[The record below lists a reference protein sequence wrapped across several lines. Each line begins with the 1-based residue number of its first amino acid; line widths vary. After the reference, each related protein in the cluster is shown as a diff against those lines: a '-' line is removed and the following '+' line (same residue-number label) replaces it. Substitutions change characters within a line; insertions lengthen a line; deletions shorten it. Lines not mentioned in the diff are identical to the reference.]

1 MFGDIYPTSI
11 RLALEDKIA
20 KTKHIADKFDR
31 WVLILVDDVLP
42 GMMEPNDVG
51 PLDLNLD
58 HFRSVVIINPDASLA
73 LEYPNGSLKLHERIR
88 QRAYE
93 LYERRGKEYGHDL
106 DDWLKAEAELIP

>member
-1 MFGDIYPTSI
+1 MFGDIYPTSV

-20 KTKHIADKFDR
+20 KTKYIAHKFDR
-31 WVLILVDDVLP
+31 WVLILVDHVLP

-51 PLDLNLD
+51 PLDLNLNY
-58 HFRSVVIINPDASLA
+58 FRSVVIINPDATLA

-93 LYERRGKEYGHDL
+93 LYRQARNTSSFWMIG
-106 DDWLKAEAELIP
+106 